1 MGKQNT
7 LSGGFYGK
15 VGAFIGQ
22 RWHNIR
28 TIKAYTK
35 PSNPRTEKQQANRR
49 VFADY
54 TKNAQIGQG
63 MNYNA
68 PCFNGIDNSEW
79 GIRMACASQLKK
91 SGQSGLNL
99 IPLFPYGYVPQ
110 FSIKGITLEETQGGM
125 KAIFSVEGELPTTER
140 DLSILVSTKESE
152 NGAET
157 WELYRTVLNKGT
169 AQTFT
174 IEGIN
179 VQELNEYTKML
190 IVSNDDKE
198 NNGEMVYGSE
208 QTVKVPQIV
217 EKAFDISVIGV
228 QRDGKT
234 FTIIFAEPFVDGVYE
249 IGQMQ
254 VKGISNGEEKT
265 LTFTPATLANNNGF
279 FSVSFTQETLADSEI
294 LAFPQGSSLLVEKI
308 KVSADRIILTSEG
321 QSAQAFDNSDLT
333 RPFYAEEDTDFTPT
347 KGDEI
352 LFFKQNLQNVISSS
366 VKVDF
371 YEMLDFMAWE
381 KTPVY
386 IDLAVRNG
394 RGALTSE
401 YPLSNFLP
409 TEGNATIPTLGGT
422 ARGVTYEG
430 RAFDFTYKGTQE
442 NYLLVESSLPMDYTH
457 VDDNGFGIELN
468 VPEMEGANWQNGT
481 QFSQMCDVFSEKS
494 INNIQVN
501 CTINGMQISMLV
513 KNLREVVYENNK
525 TLSFWFD
532 VGINMEAAENITLV
546 KTSTAKNVITI
557 RAKELG
563 LPVAQFTI

>member
-7 LSGGFYGK
+7 ISGGFYGK

-28 TIKAYTK
+28 TIRAYTK

-68 PCFNGIDNSEW
+68 PCFSGLGNSEW

-99 IPLFPYGYVPQ
+99 IPLFPYGYVPK
-110 FSIKGITLEETQGGM
+110 FSIKGITLEKTQGTI
-125 KAIFSVEGELPTTER
+125 KAIFSVEGELPTNER
-140 DLSILVSTKESE
+140 DLSILVSTKGSE

-157 WELYRTVLNKGT
+157 WELYRTVLNKGA
-169 AQTFT
+169 AQTFA

-198 NNGEMVYGSE
+198 NGGEMVYGSE
-208 QTVKVPQIV
+208 QPVKAPQIV
-217 EKAFDISVIGV
+217 ERAFDISVIGV

-234 FTIIFAEPFVDGVYE
+234 FTITFAEPFVNGIYE

-265 LTFTPATLANNNGF
+265 LTFTPATLANNNGL

-308 KVSADRIILTSEG
+308 KVFADRLTLTSEG
-321 QSAQAFDNSDLT
+321 QGAQAFDNSDLT
-333 RPFYAEEDTDFTPT
+333 RTFYAEQDTDITPT
-347 KGDEI
+347 EDDEI
-352 LFFKQNLQNVISSS
+352 LFFKQNLQDVINSS

-394 RGALTSE
+394 RGALVSE
-401 YPLSNFLP
+401 YPLSGFLT

-430 RAFDFTYKGTQE
+430 GQFNFSYKGTQE
-442 NYLLVESSLPMDYTH
+442 NYPLVEYSIPLE
-457 VDDNGFGIELN
+457 VDFTDNNGFGIGIEVL
-468 VPEMEGANWQNGT
+468 EMEGANWQNGT
-481 QFSQMCDVFSEKS
+481 QFQQMCDVFSETL

-501 CTINGMQISMLV
+501 CTINGVQISQRV
-513 KNLREVVYENNK
+513 KNLREVIYENNK
-525 TLSFWFD
+525 TLTFWFD
-532 VGINMEAAENITLV
+532 VGISMETAENITLV
-546 KTSTAKNVITI
+546 KTSALKNTITI